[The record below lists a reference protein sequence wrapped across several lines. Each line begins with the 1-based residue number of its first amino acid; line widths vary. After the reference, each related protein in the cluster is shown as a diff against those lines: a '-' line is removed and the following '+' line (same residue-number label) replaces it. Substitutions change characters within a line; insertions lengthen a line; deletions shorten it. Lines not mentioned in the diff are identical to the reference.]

1 MRIDERNDPTT
12 QRQGSRVSALT
23 PLIACVAIGLL
34 AGATEL
40 VVQAF
45 YKFVVVRM
53 VWTGWHALW
62 MTPASHALL
71 LVPLGLLL
79 SLGGRLWPRV
89 FGLRVSLFATVT
101 TATFAVLWLFYPA
114 LHRVA
119 ILVLAIGMGTAVARA
134 LAHRTDL
141 VERLSRRVALSGAAV
156 LLVMAVTI
164 HGGRWLAERRAVANL
179 PAPAAGAPNV
189 LVIVLDAVRARNLS
203 LYGYERPT
211 TPVLE
216 SFAARGATFTNA
228 WSTSPWTLPSHAS
241 MFTGRYA
248 HEFRADATHAL
259 ERGIPTLS
267 ETLAARGYRTGGF
280 VANVSYAGRESGLAR
295 GFSHFED
302 YVITPAELVMS
313 SSLGR
318 FVVLNP
324 GLRRF
329 IGYYDVPG
337 RRTARDI
344 AGAFLQWEAA
354 VDDQPFFAFLNLYDA
369 HEPYL
374 PPDSV
379 AARFPGPVARRLD
392 QTRYMNVRMAE
403 RTQKTSMPASEQRA
417 EEAAYDASI
426 ASIDA
431 ELGLL
436 FQELARREVLDRTI
450 VVITSDHGEMFGEHG
465 LFSHGHSLYRPLL
478 HVPLV
483 IVYRPAVA
491 EGVRVDS
498 HISLRDLSATVLG
511 LARVSDHALPGQPL
525 LPADSSRAPSPVL
538 AEVRPAPGMAA
549 HYPAVKGVMHSI
561 EDNGYQY
568 IRDGS
573 GGEELFDLADSAQV
587 SNLASQAD
595 LGSIL
600 ARLRATLDSVRAR
613 D

>member
-1 MRIDERNDPTT
+1 
-12 QRQGSRVSALT
+12 
-23 PLIACVAIGLL
+23 
-34 AGATEL
+34 
-40 VVQAF
+40 
-45 YKFVVVRM
+45 
-53 VWTGWHALW
+53 
-62 MTPASHALL
+62 
-71 LVPLGLLL
+71 
-79 SLGGRLWPRV
+79 
-89 FGLRVSLFATVT
+89 
-101 TATFAVLWLFYPA
+101 
-114 LHRVA
+114 
-119 ILVLAIGMGTAVARA
+119 
-134 LAHRTDL
+134 
-141 VERLSRRVALSGAAV
+141 
-156 LLVMAVTI
+156 
-164 HGGRWLAERRAVANL
+164 
-179 PAPAAGAPNV
+179 
-189 LVIVLDAVRARNLS
+189 
-203 LYGYERPT
+203 
-211 TPVLE
+211 
-216 SFAARGATFTNA
+216 
-228 WSTSPWTLPSHAS
+228 
-241 MFTGRYA
+241 
-248 HEFRADATHAL
+248 
-259 ERGIPTLS
+259 
-267 ETLAARGYRTGGF
+267 
-280 VANVSYAGRESGLAR
+280 
-295 GFSHFED
+295 
-302 YVITPAELVMS
+302 
-313 SSLGR
+313 
-318 FVVLNP
+318 
-324 GLRRF
+324 
-329 IGYYDVPG
+329 
-337 RRTARDI
+337 
-344 AGAFLQWEAA
+344 
-354 VDDQPFFAFLNLYDA
+354 
-369 HEPYL
+369 
-374 PPDSV
+374 
-379 AARFPGPVARRLD
+379 
-392 QTRYMNVRMAE
+392 MNVRMAE

-587 SNLASQAD
+587 SNLASQTG
-595 LGSIL
+595 LGPIL